1 MRRLTGI
8 QADSQPGDMVKRWY
22 DEDILKSFMWPR
34 EMFNAIQSQGCGSC
48 SLFPFVDQLEF
59 LYRQW
64 TGEVVQFSRQFGI
77 DCTYGKFHNE
87 NKTKTLWG
95 CGCGGGSRQSG
106 PTYMKE
112 NQYYPLTG
120 AYGDGHYHGS
130 CSSQDDRETLCGVQ
144 DPAKNGFT
152 KLWLADYIGLSH
164 FEEDVLREVEYMP
177 VYMAFYIGNSFFKK
191 SGKQPFTDVDCAKD
205 TMVHAMLLVG
215 YDEKTLTF
223 RNSYGK
229 SFGDG
234 GYVHIN
240 RGPLTRTCNYWKEA
254 QVLTVSYRREIQ
266 YAKVSGEYNFNDA
279 RAECQ
284 KMDTDTESGWD
295 LAIIP
300 TQMHQNQL
308 MKVIKRL

>member
-1 MRRLTGI
+1 
-8 QADSQPGDMVKRWY
+8 
-22 DEDILKSFMWPR
+22 
-34 EMFNAIQSQGCGSC
+34 
-48 SLFPFVDQLEF
+48 
-59 LYRQW
+59 
-64 TGEVVQFSRQFGI
+64 
-77 DCTYGKFHNE
+77 
-87 NKTKTLWG
+87 
-95 CGCGGGSRQSG
+95 
-106 PTYMKE
+106 
-112 NQYYPLTG
+112 
-120 AYGDGHYHGS
+120 
-130 CSSQDDRETLCGVQ
+130 
-144 DPAKNGFT
+144 
-152 KLWLADYIGLSH
+152 
-164 FEEDVLREVEYMP
+164 LREVEYMP

-205 TMVHAMLLVG
+205 TMVHAMLLIG

-308 MKVIKRL
+308 MKLFNSESDRLQIHIGLVVWDHELQWIDPLEATAYLPGTMNDWPSGKTHLTLWELDKKNKAKLILHNNFKRKAFVACSRFTTCWNFDTFIPNAIVEYDDHSRKEGTVATITCGHPFKLSENGPSTLTCKGGKWKDSAGKIYHPPSTTWLDARSKRNDYPKCKV